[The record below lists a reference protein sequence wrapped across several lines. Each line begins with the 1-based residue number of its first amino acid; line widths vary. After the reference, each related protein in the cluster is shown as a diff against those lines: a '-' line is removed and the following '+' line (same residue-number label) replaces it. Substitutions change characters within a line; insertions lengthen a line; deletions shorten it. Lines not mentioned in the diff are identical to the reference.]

1 MAFLLDTFA
10 KSVFKRMLGKSH
22 TSASRDVANE
32 PFSSGFTLSAQ
43 TMWLKKI
50 MPVPTDPANAGIVSG
65 LITLN
70 LEPISGTANTG
81 KYASYRCKLGSTV
94 PDSLVGKLNRQ
105 TDAAYAPNDYI
116 GDIIPQSF
124 GDAFRPKLFKGA
136 VETPPLDASDWF
148 FDTYSGIVCQEED
161 NATAM
166 IDYST
171 TGTIQAYI
179 YIGQLVSEA
188 ISAAFPTFYNNQ
200 TVGSGI
206 TGEINGINRDFTLA
220 ATPSAGTIMVF
231 LNGILSTDWTL
242 VGNVVTMGVGSTP
255 QSEGFVDELV
265 ISYRT

>member
-10 KSVFKRMLGKSH
+10 RSVFKRMLGKGH

-50 MPVPTDPANAGIVSG
+50 MPVPGDSANAGIVSA
-65 LITLN
+65 LVTLN

-94 PDSLVGKLNRQ
+94 PESLVGKLNRQ
-105 TDAAYAPNDYI
+105 TDAAYAPNDYV

-124 GDAFRPKLFKGA
+124 GDGFRPKLFKGA

-148 FDTYSGIVCQEED
+148 IDTYSGIVCQEED
-161 NATAM
+161 SPSSM

-171 TGTIQAYI
+171 TGTIQCYI
-179 YIGQLVSEA
+179 YVGQLVSEA
-188 ISAAFPTFYNNQ
+188 ISAAFPTFYGSQ
-200 TVGSGI
+200 TVGSGV
-206 TGEINGINRDFTLA
+206 TGDINGVNRDFTLDA
-220 ATPSAGTIMVF
+220 IPQAGSIQVF
-231 LNGILSTDWTL
+231 LNGILTTDWTL
-242 VGNVVTMGVGSTP
+242 VGKVVTMGPTSTP
-255 QSEGFVDELV
+255 QSDGFVDELV
-265 ISYRT
+265 INYRS